1 MRWTKSIDEL
11 KQSSECEKKN
21 ISFFIFP
28 KSSKNKSKQ
37 SKIKRMTYVHRK
49 K

>member
-1 MRWTKSIDEL
+1 MRFEL
-11 KQSSECEKKN
+11 NPKNLKK
-21 ISFFIFP
+21 FQ

-37 SKIKRMTYVHRK
+37 SKYKRMTYVHRK